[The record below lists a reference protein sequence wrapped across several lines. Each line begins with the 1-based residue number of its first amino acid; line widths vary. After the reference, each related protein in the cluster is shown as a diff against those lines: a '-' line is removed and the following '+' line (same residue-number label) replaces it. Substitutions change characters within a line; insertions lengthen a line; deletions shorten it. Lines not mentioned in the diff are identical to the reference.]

1 MFKLVSIFQPGFPFL
16 GLARFPS
23 PVGKCEGSWTVH
35 EWWAVHVIKGE
46 GGGVST
52 GEYQDSGWSSGHWSC
67 TIIVF
72 ISFRATAAC
81 GEGRATHP
89 FWFCNSWN
97 SSSPGYCSC
106 ATVGHPSHSGVRG
119 NFSLRISFFSI
130 GTHIPFLCEPP
141 THANFN
147 NMQIQCGICISFYD
161 VACWHEA
168 YWIGICRIWQ
178 RKICGLY

>member
-1 MFKLVSIFQPGFPFL
+1 MFKLFSIFQPGIPFL

-72 ISFRATAAC
+72 ISFRATGLSLKHFFFGSLPAK
-81 GEGRATHP
+81 THLKRVHWIAMNITY
-89 FWFCNSWN
+89 FELLGQKWERGGWAV
-97 SSSPGYCSC
+97 GIDTSC
-106 ATVGHPSHSGVRG
+106 LRRRG
-119 NFSLRISFFSI
+119 SYPPVLVLQLLEFFFS
-130 GTHIPFLCEPP
+130 
-141 THANFN
+141 
-147 NMQIQCGICISFYD
+147 
-161 VACWHEA
+161 
-168 YWIGICRIWQ
+168 R
-178 RKICGLY
+178 